1 MAQEPERQA
10 NESVAVTKLMIDR
23 PSDFKFH
30 VAYLAYSRS
39 WDKTASQETKTKL
52 NEIISSL
59 SNQEIDYSIFYE
71 KMGQYTG
78 NSSKHYAWPRDIIVT
93 QRKRDWR
100 KREAKD
106 ARNARHRGRS

>member
-1 MAQEPERQA
+1 MTQGPERQA
-10 NESVAVTKLMIDR
+10 DELAAAVTKLMIDR

-39 WDKTASQETKTKL
+39 WDETASQEARTKL

-59 SNQEIDYSIFYE
+59 SNQEIDYSSFYE

-78 NSSKHYAWPRDIIVT
+78 NSSKHYDWPRDIIVT

-106 ARNARHRGRS
+106 ARNARHRRS

>member
-10 NESVAVTKLMIDR
+10 NEPVAVTKLMIDR

-30 VAYLAYSRS
+30 VAYLAYSHS

-59 SNQEIDYSIFYE
+59 SNQEIDYSTFYE
-71 KMGQYTG
+71 K
-78 NSSKHYAWPRDIIVT
+78 WV
-93 QRKRDWR
+93 
-100 KREAKD
+100 
-106 ARNARHRGRS
+106 NAQEIFPNIMLGPEIL